1 MRRILLFHNFGI
13 MDQPAEIGPR
23 RLPRRHLFTI
33 VAILAI
39 LALIIAALALVAGPR
54 RAEVATERTGDPEL
68 AARLAGLAEPGH
80 HRLST
85 FLIEDGAVTYAGLGM
100 DEHSEFEIGSL
111 TKTFTAEI
119 LANQID
125 AGRVSAETTVGEI
138 IDAGDAPVGDVTLAE
153 LADHT
158 SGLPRLG
165 GTNWLGGI
173 MSGFTGANPYAGI
186 SRENVIDAA
195 LAAELSGRGEWAY
208 SNLGPALLG
217 QLLAIEADT
226 TYEQLINGQILEPLG
241 MTETYLMT
249 PGSVPEDAPRGLY
262 SGEQEAEPW
271 EMEGYLP
278 AGGLRSTAADM
289 ARYATHLLEHGL
301 PGHAWMEAEDG
312 TLEHTGGTYGFST
325 ILVLDPVSGRA
336 VFTAGDTG
344 TRVGDLSHA
353 LL

>member
-1 MRRILLFHNFGI
+1 M
-13 MDQPAEIGPR
+13 QPEVGPR
-23 RLPRRHLFTI
+23 RLPRRQVLI
-33 VAILAI
+33 VVAAIAV
-39 LALIIAALALVAGPR
+39 LALVIAALALVAGPR
-54 RAEVATERTGDPEL
+54 QVAVATERTGDPGL
-68 AARLAGLAEPGH
+68 ATRLTELAEPGH

-85 FLIEDGAVTYAGLGM
+85 FLIEDGRVTYAGLGM
-100 DEHSEFEIGSL
+100 DEHSEVEIGSL

-119 LANQID
+119 LANQIE
-125 AGRVSAETTVGEI
+125 AGRVSAGTTVGEI

-165 GTNWLGGI
+165 GTNWLGGVL
-173 MSGFTGANPYAGI
+173 SGFTGANPYAGI
-186 SRENVIDAA
+186 SRQDVIDAA
-195 LAAELSGRGEWAY
+195 LAAELSGRGEWEY

-217 QLLAIEADT
+217 QLLAIEAGT
-226 TYEQLINGQILEPLG
+226 TYEQLLSGQILEPLG

-249 PGSVPEDAPRGLY
+249 PGSVPADAPRGLY
-262 SGEQEAEPW
+262 SGEKEAEPW

-289 ARYATHLLEHGL
+289 ARYATHLLDHGL
-301 PGHAWMEAEDG
+301 PGHAWMEQEDG
-312 TLEHTGGTYGFST
+312 MIEHTGGTYGFSS
-325 ILVLDPVSGRA
+325 ILVLDPASGRA

-344 TRVGDLSHA
+344 TRVGDLSRA

>member
-1 MRRILLFHNFGI
+1 M
-13 MDQPAEIGPR
+13 QPESAPR
-23 RLPRRHLFTI
+23 RLPRRHALI
-33 VAILAI
+33 VVAGSAA
-39 LALIIAALALVAGPR
+39 LALVIAALALVAGPR
-54 RAEVATERTGDPEL
+54 QVEVATERTGDPEL

-85 FLIEDGAVTYAGLGM
+85 FLIEDGRVTFAGLGM
-100 DEHSEFEIGSL
+100 DEHSEVEIGSL

-119 LANQID
+119 LANQIQ
-125 AGRVSAETTVGEI
+125 AGRVRAGTTVGEI

-165 GTNWLGGI
+165 STNWLCG
-173 MSGFTGANPYAGI
+173 MLSGFTGANPYAGI
-186 SRENVIDAA
+186 SREDVIDAA
-195 LAAELSGRGEWAY
+195 LAAELSGRGEWEY

-217 QLLAIEADT
+217 QLLAIEAAT
-226 TYEQLINGQILEPLG
+226 TYEELVNGQILEPLG

-249 PGSVPEDAPRGLY
+249 PGSVPADAPRGLY
-262 SGEQEAEPW
+262 SGEKEAEPW

-301 PGHAWMEAEDG
+301 PGHAWMESEDG
-312 TLEHTGGTYGFST
+312 MVEHAGGTYGFST
-325 ILVLDPVSGRA
+325 ILVLDPVTGRA

-344 TRVGDLSHA
+344 TRVGDLSRA